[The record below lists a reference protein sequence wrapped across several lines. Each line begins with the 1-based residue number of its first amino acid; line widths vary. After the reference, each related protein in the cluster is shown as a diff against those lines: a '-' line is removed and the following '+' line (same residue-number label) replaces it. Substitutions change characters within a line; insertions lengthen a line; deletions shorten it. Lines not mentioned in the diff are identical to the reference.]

1 MKDTVGTSNLNKLF
15 SRSNFAGAI
24 EEIQTGGPTGSLT
37 IRYELTDPN
46 NYSIRTFLG
55 KLVKAKDP
63 VDTDKVA
70 RSLYVTVF
78 GG

>member
-1 MKDTVGTSNLNKLF
+1 MKVTVGTFNLSNLF
-15 SRSNFAGAI
+15 SRFNFAGVI
-24 EEIQTGGPTGSLT
+24 EEIQTSGSTGGMTF
-37 IRYELTDPN
+37 RYEFTDPN
-46 NYSIRTFLG
+46 NYWIRTFLG